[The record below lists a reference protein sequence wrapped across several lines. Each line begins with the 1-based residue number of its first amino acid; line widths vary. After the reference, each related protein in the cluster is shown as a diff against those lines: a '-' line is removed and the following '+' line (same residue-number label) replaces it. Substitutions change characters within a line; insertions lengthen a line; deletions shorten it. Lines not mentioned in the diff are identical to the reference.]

1 MIHFS
6 SFLNLLSRNILA
18 IGIFSILLPPAGA
31 NNPAGNKSTSRY
43 TWTTDHMQFGVRWQ
57 PFAGRPENNLYDA
70 NRPVLSKYSSYAQFW
85 MNWAAAEPRENNTNY
100 RNAMSGYLKAIDQ
113 AVNICASRG
122 IKVEFV
128 MWHCPAWASESGKA
142 GPWRPKS
149 GKYAEFVTR
158 LARHFKGRVGAY
170 QPYHEVNMQSMIND
184 ADIDFVMSEIFL
196 RGAQA
201 IRAVYAEK
209 PAKPVII
216 STSGTSPCE
225 PCGVLKGLKGGGAV
239 AVDDFYNRLIANK
252 PLMAVIDALNLNVS
266 DHANGYGRMDGKIIP
281 NVWTQYDLARRKLDM
296 AGYHSKK
303 ILSSESWVVWDNS
316 RNNHDINKDGKKD
329 ERDAFDKSVTIIGK
343 MLERGLNTINLPWSD
358 NSSPWSMGLT
368 KRHDYNGRIKKLNPD
383 IVIPARG
390 GGPDIV
396 TAKVALGGAD
406 KNLYFHRKI
415 RKEENDFSVKNFID
429 PSDPN
434 HLHYY
439 VWRWYS
445 QIAGGSDEV
454 IRHAIAGEVDNDIN
468 ISGLGNSGKE
478 KYKIASFNRTKSKFT
493 VLVYSGGA
501 DGSSRM
507 KVTIPSTIQ
516 KGNVYNNSSSLKDF
530 RGEGFA
536 DGDKYQA
543 IVVTK
548 NISRQNGSDQKVS
561 VQKGKVMTVANG
573 TLQATVGNIRKFTSI
588 EFVKVQ

>member
-1 MIHFS
+1 MAYIKMLIKKH
-6 SFLNLLSRNILA
+6 
-18 IGIFSILLPPAGA
+18 LLPIALFLSVVSQNFG
-31 NNPAGNKSTSRY
+31 KDKSSTSY
-43 TWTTDHMQFGVRWQ
+43 DWTTDHMQFGVRWQ
-57 PFAGRPENNLYDA
+57 PFAGRPQNNLYDS
-70 NRPVLSKYSSYAQFW
+70 NRPVLSKHSSYAQFW
-85 MNWAAAEPRENNTNY
+85 INWAAAEPRENNTNY
-100 RNAMSGYLKAIDQ
+100 RVAMSAYLKAIDQ
-113 AVNICASRG
+113 AVNLCASRG
-122 IKVEFV
+122 IKAEFV

-142 GPWRPKS
+142 GPWRPKA

-196 RGAQA
+196 QGAQA

-209 PAKPVII
+209 PAKSVII

-239 AVDDFYNRLIANK
+239 AVDDYYNRLIANK
-252 PLMAVIDALNLNVS
+252 PLMAVVDALNLNVA
-266 DHANGYGRMDGKIIP
+266 DHANGYGKMDGKIIP
-281 NVWTQYDLARRKLDM
+281 NVWAQYDLARSKLDK

-303 ILSSESWVVWDNS
+303 IMSSESWIVWDNS
-316 RNNHDINKDGKKD
+316 RNNHDVNKDGKKD

-368 KRHDYNGRIKKLNPD
+368 KRHDYNGRIKKLNPS

-396 TAKVALGGAD
+396 TAKVALGGSD
-406 KNLYFHRKI
+406 KSLYFHRKI

-445 QIAGGSDEV
+445 QIAGGSDEA
-454 IRHAIAGEVDNDIN
+454 IRHAISGEVGNDIN
-468 ISGLGNSGKE
+468 ISGLGFTGKE
-478 KYKIASFNRTKSKFT
+478 KYKIASYNRTKSKFT

-501 DGSSRM
+501 DGSSSM

-516 KGNVYNNSSSLKDF
+516 DGKVYNNASSLKDF
-530 RGEGFA
+530 RGEGFV
-536 DGDKYQA
+536 DGDTYQA
-543 IVVTK
+543 RFVTK
-548 NISRQNGSDQKVS
+548 NISRNNGKDLARREELIQPAKVVDGQLS
-561 VQKGKVMTVANG
+561 VE
-573 TLQATVGNIRKFTSI
+573 VGNVQKFTSI
-588 EFVKVQ
+588 EFFKP

>member
-1 MIHFS
+1 M
-6 SFLNLLSRNILA
+6 NRKYLLSTAL
-18 IGIFSILLPPAGA
+18 FLSILSQFSGRE
-31 NNPAGNKSTSRY
+31 KITSSY
-43 TWTTDHMQFGVRWQ
+43 AWTTDHMQFGVRWQ
-57 PFAGRPENNLYDA
+57 PFAGRPINNLYDA
-70 NRPVLSKYSSYAQFW
+70 NRPVLSKHSSYAQFW
-85 MNWAAAEPRENNTNY
+85 INWAAAEPRENNKNY
-100 RNAMSGYLKAIDQ
+100 RTSMSGYLKAIDQ

-122 IKVEFV
+122 IKAEFV
-128 MWHCPAWASESGKA
+128 MWHCPAWASESGKS
-142 GPWRPKS
+142 GPWRPKA

-170 QPYHEVNMQSMIND
+170 QLYHEVNMQSMIND
-184 ADIDFVMSEIFL
+184 ANIDFVMSEIFL

-209 PAKPVII
+209 PVHRVII

-239 AVDDFYNRLIANK
+239 AVDDYYNRIIANK
-252 PLMAVIDALNLNVS
+252 PLMDVVDALNLNVS
-266 DHANGYGRMDGKIIP
+266 DHANGYGKMDGRIIP
-281 NVWTQYDLARRKLDM
+281 NVWTQYDLARSKLDK

-303 ILSSESWVVWDNS
+303 IISSESWIVWDNS

-329 ERDAFDKSVTIIGK
+329 ERDAFDKSVSIIGQ

-396 TAKVALGGAD
+396 TAKVALGGGD
-406 KNLYFHRKI
+406 KSLYFHRKI

-439 VWRWYS
+439 AWRWYS
-445 QIAGGSDEV
+445 QIAGGSDEA
-454 IRHAIAGEVDNDIN
+454 IRHTIAGETGNDIN
-468 ISGLGNSGKE
+468 ISGLGFTGKE
-478 KYKIASFNRTKSKFT
+478 KYKIASYNRTKSSFT

-507 KVTIPSTIQ
+507 NVTIPSTIQ
-516 KGNVYNNSSSLKDF
+516 DGKVYNNRSSLKDF
-530 RGEGFA
+530 RGEGFV
-536 DGDKYQA
+536 DGEAYQ
-543 IVVTK
+543 VRFVTK
-548 NISRQNGSDQKVS
+548 DISRDNGKDLVKRVQVTQPAKVEGGQLS
-561 VQKGKVMTVANG
+561 VE
-573 TLQATVGNIRKFTSI
+573 VGNVLKFTSI
-588 EFVKVQ
+588 EFFKP